1 MTSVKT
7 RLFTSLLLTVIATLA
22 ADAPKPPQNK
32 PLPDAAKVKILS
44 ANAVFMNLK
53 SNQQQLRLQANDME
67 GEINKALAALNKEIN
82 EARAAA
88 GCAAVTPDLEC
99 VPPPAPAAAEAKPD
113 KKE

>member
-44 ANAVFMNLK
+44 ANATYMNLK
-53 SNQQQLRLQANDME
+53 SYQQALRLQANDME
-67 GEINKALAALNKEIN
+67 RQINDALGTLNKEIN

-88 GCAAVTPDLEC
+88 GCASVTPDLDC
-99 VPPPAPAAAEAKPD
+99 VPPPEPAKAESKTD
-113 KKE
+113 KKQ